1 MKALRNLFVVF
12 VVGLLTLSLVSA
24 LDVSN
29 LAWGTVKVNGDVISD
44 GETIAVEE
52 GQTLDIKVGLNA
64 QDKKGATDVE
74 VEAKISGYEYSDYEN
89 LEDSTQLFDLSAGT
103 TKYVSLS
110 VTLPNK
116 LDKDTYVLRL
126 RVLDKNT
133 AALTKEI
140 NLAVEPARNGV
151 DIADVVFSPGTTVKA
166 GKSLLT
172 TVLLENYGDKDQ
184 KDVKVT
190 VAIPELG
197 ASVSEFVDVVQTDNH
212 NVDYEDVPEMFLSI
226 PATAKEG
233 DYEATVTAKYDEYET
248 VTKTFKIK
256 VLGNEQ
262 FQQTDKLVLAV
273 GPESQNVAAGSTATY
288 AIALTNAGS
297 TSKAYLLEAT
307 AGSDWATT
315 SLSDGLVVLESGKN
329 KVVYM
334 DVKTSP
340 SATAGEHVASV
351 TIKSGSDALQSLSF
365 KANVA
370 GATAPAAG
378 VGVDFNLRNGLEIA
392 LIVLVVVLVIV
403 GLVIGFSR
411 LKKDGDEE
419 GKNYY

>member
-29 LAWGTVKVNGDVISD
+29 LAWGTVKVNGDMISD

-52 GQTLDIKVGLNA
+52 GQTLDIKVGLNGKA
-64 QDKKGATDVE
+64 GATDVE

-110 VTLPNK
+110 VTLPKK
-116 LDKDTYVLRL
+116 LDKDTYMLRL

-140 NLAVEPARNGV
+140 KLAVEPARNGV

-197 ASVSEFVDVVQTDNH
+197 ASVSEFVDVVKTDNH

-226 PATAKEG
+226 PATVKEG
-233 DYEATVTAKYDEYET
+233 EYEATVTAKYDEYET

-351 TIKSGSDALQSLSF
+351 TIKSGSEALQTLSF

-370 GATAPAAG
+370 GASAPAAG

>member
-1 MKALRNLFVVF
+1 MKALRNLWVVF
-12 VVGLLTLSLVSA
+12 VVGLLTLSLASA
-24 LDVSN
+24 LDVNN
-29 LAWGTVKVNGDVISD
+29 LAWGAVKVNGDVISD

-52 GQTLDIKVGLNA
+52 GQALDIKVGLNA
-64 QDKKGATDVE
+64 KDKKGATDVE

-110 VTLPNK
+110 VTLPKK
-116 LDKDTYVLRL
+116 LDKDHYLLRL
-126 RVLDKNT
+126 RVMDKNT
-133 AALTKEI
+133 EALTKEI
-140 NLAVEPARNGV
+140 KLAVEPARNGV

-197 ASVSEFVDVVQTDNH
+197 ASVSEFVDVVKTDDH
-212 NVDYEDVPEMFLSI
+212 NVDYEDVPEMFLPI
-226 PATAKEG
+226 PITAKEG
-233 DYEATVTAKYDEYET
+233 EYDATVTANYDEYET

-256 VLGNEQ
+256 ILGNEQ

-315 SLSDGLVVLESGKN
+315 TLSDGLVVLEPGKN

-351 TIKSGSDALQSLSF
+351 TIKAGSDALQSLSF

-370 GATAPAAG
+370 GAIAPAAT
-378 VGVDFNLRNGLEIA
+378 GVDFNLRNGLEIA

-419 GKNYY
+419 GKSYY

>member
-29 LAWGTVKVNGDVISD
+29 LAWGTVKVNGDMISD

-64 QDKKGATDVE
+64 QGKKGATDVE

-140 NLAVEPARNGV
+140 KLAVEPARNGV

-226 PATAKEG
+226 PVTAKEG
-233 DYEATVTAKYDEYET
+233 EYEATVTANYDEYET

-256 VLGNEQ
+256 VLGNEM

-351 TIKSGSDALQSLSF
+351 TIKSGSEALQTLSF

-370 GATAPAAG
+370 GASAPATG
-378 VGVDFNLRNGLEIA
+378 VGFNLRNGLEIA

>member
-1 MKALRNLFVVF
+1 MKALRNLFVVL

-29 LAWGTVKVNGDVISD
+29 LAWGTVKVNGDMISD

-64 QDKKGATDVE
+64 QGKTGATDVE

-140 NLAVEPARNGV
+140 KLAVEPARNGV

-197 ASVSEFVDVVQTDNH
+197 ASVSEFVDVVETDNH

-233 DYEATVTAKYDEYET
+233 EYEATVTANYDEYET

-315 SLSDGLVVLESGKN
+315 SLSDGLVVLEPGKN

-351 TIKSGSDALQSLSF
+351 TIKSGSDALQTLSF

-370 GATAPAAG
+370 GATAPAAS
-378 VGVDFNLRNGLEIA
+378 VDFNLRNGLEIA

-411 LKKDGDEE
+411 LKKDDSEE